1 MKPVVTQPLGFNVLE
16 TSTFYCNDG
25 WADSVDKKIYEKS
38 AKRDSPLEK
47 GKEIY
52 LSLLRFPQF
61 GDIFFF
67 FFSIRESSDQT
78 IKLH

>member
-52 LSLLRFPQF
+52 LSIYLSLLRFPQF

-67 FFSIRESSDQT
+67 F
-78 IKLH
+78 